1 MSADKPKNEDRD
13 LFQSHWHKCPN
24 ILTDRLVGEFISPNA
39 GWIVLGIWRLTEG
52 MNSRS
57 EASIPT
63 ERFMRL
69 LRIKKKETAY
79 KFVQEAEDS
88 GLITVKRQRG
98 IVNVYSI
105 NKSCSLWTIEDE
117 VGAEI
122 VPTPNKGST
131 ENGDYLVPKMGT
143 RVVPKIG
150 TGVVPKMGTL
160 IKKEENTKENIKDTV
175 NNNEKDEEPVK
186 KKKPLNIPFEVFW
199 KTYAKSVAKDKCEA
213 KWNALS
219 NKVREEIMQH
229 LPAYIASTPV
239 KKFRKDPHTYL
250 NGKGWLDDI
259 IADEPHS
266 NQQAAASY
274 RSMNVNAKY
283 DDPNH
288 DPLGGLGNRTGA
300 NNENR

>member
-52 MNSRS
+52 MNNRS

-69 LRIKKKETAY
+69 LGIKKKETVY
-79 KFVQEAEDS
+79 KFVQEAVDS
-88 GLITVKRQRG
+88 GLIAVKKQRG

-105 NKSCSLWTIEDE
+105 NKSCALWAIEDE
-117 VGAEI
+117 VGAKI
-122 VPTPNKGST
+122 VPTPDNGST
-131 ENGDYLVPKMGT
+131 EKGDYLVPKKGT

-150 TGVVPKMGTL
+150 TGVVPKKGTL
-160 IKKEENTKENIKDTV
+160 IKKEENIKENIKDTV
-175 NNNEKDEEPVK
+175 NNHEKDEEPVK

-213 KWNALS
+213 KWDALS

-229 LPAYIASTPV
+229 LPAYVASTPV

-250 NGKGWLDDI
+250 NSKGWLDDI
-259 IADEPHS
+259 ITDEPQS
-266 NQQAAASY
+266 NQQAVASY

-288 DPLGGLGNRTGA
+288 DSLGGLGNRTGA

>member
-1 MSADKPKNEDRD
+1 MSADKPRNEDKD

-24 ILTDRLVGEFISPNA
+24 ILTDRIVGEFISPNA
-39 GWIVLGIWRLTEG
+39 AWIVVGIWRLTEG
-52 MNSRS
+52 MNGRS

-69 LRIKKKETAY
+69 LNIKKKETVY
-79 KFVQEAEDS
+79 KFVQEAVDS
-88 GLITVKRQRG
+88 GLIIVKKQRG

-105 NKSCSLWTIEDE
+105 NKSCALWAIEEE
-117 VGAEI
+117 VGTEI
-122 VPTPNKGST
+122 APTPNNGST

-160 IKKEENTKENIKDTV
+160 IKKEENIKENIKDSV
-175 NNNEKDEEPVK
+175 NNHEKDEEPVK
-186 KKKPLNIPFEVFW
+186 KKKTLNIPFDVFW

-229 LPAYIASTPV
+229 LPAYVASTAV

-259 IADEPHS
+259 IVDEPRT
-266 NQQAAASY
+266 NQQSASY

-288 DPLGGLGNRTGA
+288 DPLGGLGNRAGA
-300 NNENR
+300 TNENR

>member
-52 MNSRS
+52 MNNRS

-69 LRIKKKETAY
+69 LGIKKKETVY
-79 KFVQEAEDS
+79 KFVQEAVDS
-88 GLITVKRQRG
+88 GLIAVKKQRG

-105 NKSCSLWTIEDE
+105 NKSCALWAIEDE
-117 VGAEI
+117 VGAKI
-122 VPTPNKGST
+122 VPTPDNGST
-131 ENGDYLVPKMGT
+131 EKGDYLVPKKGT

-150 TGVVPKMGTL
+150 TGVVPKKGTL
-160 IKKEENTKENIKDTV
+160 IKKEENIKENIKDTV
-175 NNNEKDEEPVK
+175 NNHEKDEEPVK

-199 KTYAKSVAKDKCEA
+199 KAYAKSVAKDKCEA
-213 KWNALS
+213 KWDALS

-229 LPAYIASTPV
+229 LPAYVASTPV

-250 NGKGWLDDI
+250 NSKGWLDDI
-259 IADEPHS
+259 ITDEPQS
-266 NQQAAASY
+266 NQQAVASY

-288 DPLGGLGNRTGA
+288 DSLGGLGNRTGA

>member
-1 MSADKPKNEDRD
+1 MSADKQKNEDRD

-39 GWIVLGIWRLTEG
+39 AWIVVGIWRLTEG
-52 MNSRS
+52 MNGRS

-69 LRIKKKETAY
+69 LNIKKKETVY
-79 KFVQEAEDS
+79 KFVQEAVDS
-88 GLITVKRQRG
+88 GLITVKKQRG

-105 NKSCSLWTIEDE
+105 NESCALWAIEDE
-117 VGAEI
+117 VATEI
-122 VPTPNKGST
+122 EVTPKLGST
-131 ENGDYLVPKMGT
+131 EKGDYLVPKKGT

-150 TGVVPKMGTL
+150 TGVVPKKGTL
-160 IKKEENTKENIKDTV
+160 IKKEENIKENIKDSV
-175 NNNEKDEEPVK
+175 NNHEEPVK
-186 KKKPLNIPFEVFW
+186 KTKSLNIPFEVFW

-229 LPAYIASTPV
+229 LPAYVASTPI
-239 KKFRKDPHTYL
+239 KQFRKDPHTYL
-250 NGKGWLDDI
+250 NGKGWLDEI
-259 IADEPHS
+259 IADEPRD
-266 NQQAAASY
+266 NQQAVPSY
-274 RSMNVNAKY
+274 RSMSVNAKY

-300 NNENR
+300 TNGNR

>member
-1 MSADKPKNEDRD
+1 MSADKPKNEDKD
-13 LFQSHWHKCPN
+13 LFQSYWHKCPN

-39 GWIVLGIWRLTEG
+39 AWIILSILRLTEG
-52 MNSRS
+52 MNGRS

-69 LRIKKKETAY
+69 LNIKKKETVY
-79 KFVQEAEDS
+79 KFVQEAVDS
-88 GLITVKRQRG
+88 GLITVKKQRG

-105 NKSCSLWTIEDE
+105 NKSCALWAIDDE
-117 VGAEI
+117 VGTEI
-122 VPTPNKGST
+122 VATPNNGST
-131 ENGDYLVPKMGT
+131 ENRDYLVPKMGT

-160 IKKEENTKENIKDTV
+160 IKKEENIKENIKDTV
-175 NNNEKDEEPVK
+175 NNHEKDEEPVK

-229 LPAYIASTPV
+229 LPAYVASTPV
-239 KKFRKDPHTYL
+239 KKFRKDPMTYL

-259 IADEPHS
+259 IIDEPGI
-266 NQQAAASY
+266 NQQSKPSY
-274 RSMNVNAKY
+274 SSMNVNAKY
-283 DDPNH
+283 EDPNY
-288 DPLGGLGNRTGA
+288 DPLDGLSSRTGA
-300 NNENR
+300 PNGNY

>member
-52 MNSRS
+52 MNNRS

-69 LRIKKKETAY
+69 LGIKKKETVY
-79 KFVQEAEDS
+79 KFVQEAVDS
-88 GLITVKRQRG
+88 GLIAVKKQRG

-105 NKSCSLWTIEDE
+105 NKSCALWAIEDE
-117 VGAEI
+117 VGAKI
-122 VPTPNKGST
+122 VPTPDNGST
-131 ENGDYLVPKMGT
+131 EKGDYLVPKKGT

-150 TGVVPKMGTL
+150 TGVVPKKGTL
-160 IKKEENTKENIKDTV
+160 IKKEENIKENIKDTV
-175 NNNEKDEEPVK
+175 NNHEKDEEPVK

-199 KTYAKSVAKDKCEA
+199 KTYAKSVAKVKCEA
-213 KWNALS
+213 KWDALS

-229 LPAYIASTPV
+229 LPAYVASTPV

-250 NGKGWLDDI
+250 NSKGWLDDI
-259 IADEPHS
+259 ITDEPQS
-266 NQQAAASY
+266 NQQAVASY

-288 DPLGGLGNRTGA
+288 DSLGGLGNRTGA